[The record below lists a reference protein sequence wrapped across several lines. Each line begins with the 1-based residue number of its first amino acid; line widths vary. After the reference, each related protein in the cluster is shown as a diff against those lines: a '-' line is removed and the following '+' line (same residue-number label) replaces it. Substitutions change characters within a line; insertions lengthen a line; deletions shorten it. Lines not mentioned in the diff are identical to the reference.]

1 MQSASTDKLIVD
13 HMKLSSAIAD
23 ACYSEFE
30 LAGVISYPDVLGY
43 ARQGLVEAARR
54 YSPDAGAAFST
65 FSWFRIRGA
74 VIDGVRKAGR
84 SRDAHSLAKQARES
98 EEGAPAP
105 ANDNA
110 IGLVA
115 QADIPVEDLPSD
127 ESAAVDAQIDARRL
141 RTALRGAVEKLP
153 ELERKIVLLVFY
165 EGLNQS
171 EVAQRLGIHRSYA
184 SKLKMKALEILARE
198 LGDLAVEYMSSLGA
212 P

>member
-1 MQSASTDKLIVD
+1 MHDAATDRLIVD
-13 HMKLSSAIAD
+13 HMKLSGAIAD

-30 LAGVISYPDVLGY
+30 LAGVISYPEVLAY

-54 YSPDAGAAFST
+54 YSPEAGAAFST

-84 SRDAHSLAKQARES
+84 SRDAHSFAKQARAS
-98 EEGAPAP
+98 AEGSHVP

-110 IGLVA
+110 VGLFA
-115 QADIPVEDLPSD
+115 QSDISVEELPSD
-127 ESAAVDAQIDARRL
+127 DSLAADAQLDARRI
-141 RTALRGAVEKLP
+141 RAALAIAVKRLP
-153 ELERKIVLLVFY
+153 DLERKVVELVFY

-171 EVAQRLGIHRSYA
+171 EVALRLGIHRSYA

-198 LGDLAVEYMSSLGA
+198 LGDSGVEYMSGQAGA
-212 P
+212 